1 MNDEDVD
8 DELLNEIIN
17 RITQKIQVMS
27 DTVVSIKEKLDVL
40 LKEVIKQ

>member
-8 DELLNEIIN
+8 DELLNEIID